1 MLKNKETFM
10 ALNGNLKDF
19 RLEDIF
25 QFLGLGQYIGCLR
38 ITRRNGII
46 GEIFFEKST
55 VVHARTGNTKGEQAI
70 YAMFDWEEG
79 EFIFDLNLVPPQ
91 TTIDQNWQGIILEA
105 ARLSD
110 ERSREG
116 GIAQETGAPAGVSQT
131 GDFDFPLFQEE
142 EPVKPGEPS
151 HDDLIETTFK
161 EKSPSPPPDSGGAG
175 EGEKIKTSGLFSAL
189 SEKKEKK
196 KSEEESDVRSHA
208 LGKIGVSSEDSG
220 ILDKLRGF
228 QINTGNRESEQ
239 EPKNDGEFMVF
250 AVNTFLK
257 EAQTTF
263 NIAASDCISDMKG
276 CLSQSGLS
284 AVLTLR
290 EDGTLHLH
298 GAVGREGIPAFCR
311 LLELMMEQCRHVDS
325 VKSIILFL
333 KNYYQGLSG
342 KERLMEKR
350 FGYPLL
356 SVKDVV
362 DTFVDRLRQEDDS
375 FISE

>member
-1 MLKNKETFM
+1 M

-38 ITRRNGII
+38 ITRKNGII

-55 VVHARTGNTKGEQAI
+55 VVHARTGNTKGEEAI
-70 YAMFDWEEG
+70 YAMFDWDEG

-110 ERSREG
+110 ERSREESAPEES
-116 GIAQETGAPAGVSQT
+116 GIAAGVSET

-161 EKSPSPPPDSGGAG
+161 EKSPVTHQPDTEAAG
-175 EGEKIKTSGLFSAL
+175 EKVKSDGLFSAL

-196 KSEEESDVRSHA
+196 KSEEESEPRVHS
-208 LGKIGVSSEDSG
+208 LGKIGATSDDSG

-228 QINTGNRESEQ
+228 QINTGSRESGQ
-239 EPKNDGEFMVF
+239 EPANDGEFMAF

-263 NIAASDCISDMKG
+263 NITASDCINDMKG
-276 CLSQSGLS
+276 CLTESGLS
-284 AVLTLR
+284 SVLSPG
-290 EDGTLHLH
+290 ENGALHLR

-311 LLELMMEQCRHVDS
+311 LLELMMEQCRNVDS
-325 VKSIILFL
+325 AKSIILFL

-375 FISE
+375 ILSE